1 MTEAG
6 VADQDSLPNWDQR
19 YRQATG
25 AAAAAVVLT
34 AHQHLLP
41 VTGMAL
47 DLACG
52 LGANALLLAGRGLTT
67 WAWDS
72 SVVAIERLCQTART
86 LGLPV
91 QAEVRDVVTH
101 PPEAERFDVIVVSHF
116 LERALAPALVAALRP
131 GGLLFYQTFTR
142 QRVAAGGPRN
152 PAFLLA
158 ENELL
163 RLFAPLVVRVYRE
176 EGLTG
181 DTGRGWRNEALLVA
195 QKIIPGRGLKHS

>member
-1 MTEAG
+1 MTDAG
-6 VADQDSLPNWDQR
+6 VADPHSSPDWDQR
-19 YRQATG
+19 YQQATG
-25 AAAAAVVLT
+25 TVTAAVVLT
-34 AHQHLLP
+34 ANQHLLP
-41 VTGMAL
+41 ATGTAL

-52 LGANALLLAGRGLTT
+52 LGANSLLLARCGLTT

-72 SVVAIERLCQTART
+72 SVVAIERLCQTARM
-86 LGLPV
+86 LGLPL
-91 QAEVRDVVTH
+91 QAEVRDVVAQ
-101 PPEAERFDVIVVSHF
+101 PPEAERFDVIVVSRF
-116 LERALAPALVAALRP
+116 LERALAPVLMAALRP

-142 QRVAAGGPRN
+142 QRVTPGGPRN

-181 DTGRGWRNEALLVA
+181 DTHRGWRNEALLVA
-195 QKIIPGRGLKHS
+195 QRMVEPA